1 MNVRVLLYVFV
12 VPLTI
17 WALMGL
23 NINHLF
29 KKNSVM
35 QARIIYVMLCFV
47 ISYLLVNFIMDF
59 TSL

>member
-1 MNVRVLLYVFV
+1 MSAKIWLYIFII
-12 VPLTI
+12 PFTM

-29 KKNSVM
+29 KKNHVL
-35 QARIIYVMLCFV
+35 QARIICVILCFI

-59 TSL
+59 ASL